1 MTGKDA
7 QQAPTRNEQAEIAR
21 ASSNKVIVV
30 VRLPKNPFL
39 LGPPSS
45 DCSASSNL
53 IASR

>member
-1 MTGKDA
+1 MTGKHL
-7 QQAPTRNEQAEIAR
+7 PGMSRLR
-21 ASSNKVIVV
+21 SPGPPPNKAIVV

-45 DCSASSNL
+45 DCSASSNP